1 MKIRI
6 KHFSY
11 QVLQQGTRIF
21 LMKLTLGSKAL
32 D

>member
-1 MKIRI
+1 MKMRI

-11 QVLQQGTRIF
+11 QVLQQGMQIF